1 MTELIKRPLPAH
13 MLIGVFM
20 LVLSALVMFG
30 WYSKSPLLIQVH
42 AGLVPMQFNTA
53 LGFFLLGA
61 SLISLSFPLKQLS
74 PLLAGLV
81 LLLSLATLVQY
92 VFNNNLGIDQL
103 FIESYITVH
112 SPNPGRMSLHSSLGF
127 FFSSLGLLIPA
138 IGKKNQWFYLFMTI
152 CGGLVLAQ
160 SIIALLGYAT
170 GYEKAYGS
178 DEYSQMAIHTSIAFA
193 LVGVAI
199 LLLTKPPKN
208 TISVQRYHLS
218 ALGITIVLAF
228 FAFLAITIYSAEQR
242 LYRNVVK
249 TDINAISSELE
260 NDVTRLTQTLH
271 RMGDRWTAGRTLL
284 QDTYSPNQRQAL
296 QERMWRHDAETYL
309 TDISSID
316 TLMWVTPEITVLW
329 SENRNGSLTF
339 SGFSPGIKQI
349 IRETLPQ
356 PRNPAITAPAQDII
370 PVEDGSAVFIFHP
383 LYAENQFQGWIV
395 ALMSIDKFMAP
406 LAQKSL
412 TQNYVV
418 ELINAN
424 DTVLFRS
431 KGKDI
436 ALSSLIDRQTI
447 SFFRLNWTL
456 KLQAT
461 PDFFKYHELPLQWLL
476 TLMVIASLVS
486 LFWLTRL
493 YFKGQEQE
501 QWVSTLYQR
510 QSAALDT
517 MLDGLLV
524 ISDKG
529 IIQEV
534 NRAALAMFGYHRED
548 LIDRNINCL
557 MPEPYHSGHDGYL
570 QHYHDTGEKRIIGK
584 KRTLTA
590 LRKDGTT
597 FPMTLQVTEGKASN
611 KRFYTGVIQDLTA
624 QMAAQE
630 KLAEQED
637 LVSALYQRQSAALD
651 TMLDGLLVISDKGI
665 IQEVNRAALAMFN
678 YKRSDL
684 IDRNINCLMP
694 EPYHSGHDG
703 YLQHYHDTGE
713 KRIIGKKRTLTA
725 LRKDGTTFPMTLQV
739 TEGRTKDGRF
749 YTGVIQDLTEQMA
762 AAEKMAEKDTLLKLA
777 QKDAWLKLAVQDSSA
792 GLALQNTE
800 GKFIEV
806 NATFCQW
813 LGFTNEEMLD
823 LYAEDIVTKQD
834 LSIIRKTL
842 KKMLSGEISVAHQ
855 ERQYKTKDG
864 SYIWCMASST
874 VVRNEDDKIEFIASH
889 IINIEQEKRLGI
901 QLKDAQSFQKLI
913 TDNNPDLIYVKDAY
927 SRLAFANPAF
937 IKLFPNKKINQV
949 IDTTP
954 NELYTQEEIDNIQ
967 TQSRKAFAEGKAEI
981 IQKVKDPSGSPR
993 ILLNTKTR
1001 FENAE
1006 GEPFIL
1012 GVARDVTA
1020 QETLIAKLEKSN
1032 QDLDQFAYIASHDLK
1047 SPLNAIQKIASW
1059 LEEDCHDILP
1069 ESSKEHLSLLK
1080 SRSQRMSRLL
1090 TDLLMYSRV
1099 GRYEYK
1105 DENVNLK
1112 DITTD
1117 IFELLDAPETFTC
1130 DGQDVELDV
1139 PRIPLEIILRNLVS
1153 NAIKH
1158 HDKSKGHIKVT
1169 YEQTPTSHKIQVS
1182 DDGPG
1187 IPPELHKKA
1196 TEMFQ
1201 TLKSRD
1207 QVEGSGMG
1215 LAMVKKIIEHYNGHL
1230 KINSDGK
1237 RGTIVKVLWPFAK
1250 NNPGEDE

>member
-597 FPMTLQVTEGKASN
+597 FPMTLQVTEG
-611 KRFYTGVIQDLTA
+611 
-624 QMAAQE
+624 
-630 KLAEQED
+630 
-637 LVSALYQRQSAALD
+637 
-651 TMLDGLLVISDKGI
+651 
-665 IQEVNRAALAMFN
+665 
-678 YKRSDL
+678 
-684 IDRNINCLMP
+684 
-694 EPYHSGHDG
+694 
-703 YLQHYHDTGE
+703 
-713 KRIIGKKRTLTA
+713 
-725 LRKDGTTFPMTLQV
+725 
-739 TEGRTKDGRF
+739 RTKDGRF

>member
-30 WYSKSPLLIQVH
+30 WYSKSPLLIQLH

-81 LLLSLATLVQY
+81 LLLSLATLFQY
-92 VFNNNLGIDQL
+92 AFNNNLGIDQL

-127 FFSSLGLLIPA
+127 FSASLGLLIPA

-199 LLLTKPPKN
+199 LLLTNPPKK
-208 TISVQRYHLS
+208 TISVRRYHLS

-296 QERMWRHDAETYL
+296 QEKMWRHDAETYL

-316 TLMWVTPEITVLW
+316 TLMWVTPEIAVLW

-424 DTVLFRS
+424 DIVLFRS
-431 KGKDI
+431 KGKDT
-436 ALSSLIDRQTI
+436 ALSSLVDRQTI

-486 LFWLTRL
+486 LFWLIRL
-493 YFKGQEQE
+493 YYKGQEQE

-534 NRAALAMFGYHRED
+534 NRAALAMFGYHREN

-611 KRFYTGVIQDLTA
+611 KRCYTGVIQDLTA
-624 QMAAQE
+624 
-630 KLAEQED
+630 
-637 LVSALYQRQSAALD
+637 
-651 TMLDGLLVISDKGI
+651 
-665 IQEVNRAALAMFN
+665 
-678 YKRSDL
+678 
-684 IDRNINCLMP
+684 
-694 EPYHSGHDG
+694 
-703 YLQHYHDTGE
+703 
-713 KRIIGKKRTLTA
+713 
-725 LRKDGTTFPMTLQV
+725 
-739 TEGRTKDGRF
+739 
-749 YTGVIQDLTEQMA
+749 QMA

-834 LSIIRKTL
+834 LSTIRKTL

-937 IKLFPNKKINQV
+937 IKLFPNKKINQM

-1047 SPLNAIQKIASW
+1047 SPLNAIQKIAAW

-1069 ESSKEHLSLLK
+1069 QSSKEHLSLLK

-1112 DITTD
+1112 DMTTD

-1130 DGQDVELDV
+1130 DGQDAELDV

-1158 HDKSKGHIKVT
+1158 HDKSKGHIQVT
-1169 YEQTPTSHKIQVS
+1169 YEQTPTSHMIQVS

-1237 RGTIVKVLWPFAK
+1237 RGTIVKVLWPFTK